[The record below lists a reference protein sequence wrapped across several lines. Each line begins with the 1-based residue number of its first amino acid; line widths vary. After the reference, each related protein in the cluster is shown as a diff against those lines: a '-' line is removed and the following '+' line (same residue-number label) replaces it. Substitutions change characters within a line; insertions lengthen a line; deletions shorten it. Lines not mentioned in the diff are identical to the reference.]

1 MSEDSTPVQPDT
13 FTSPLRTIML
23 EMHEVYEEL
32 LGVGFTER
40 ASTSILAHMM
50 LDIMLYRGDSV
61 EDEDD
66 EETESDD
73 EYDDRGPDSGTE

>member
-1 MSEDSTPVQPDT
+1 
-13 FTSPLRTIML
+13 ML

-73 EYDDRGPDSGTE
+73 EYDDGEPDSGPE